1 MSIAAAFELAR
12 VELTRFPPAF
22 LALLIVVLLVA
33 TLMLLAIRAGVK
45 QEGR

>member
-1 MSIAAAFELAR
+1 MSIAAAFEFA
-12 VELTRFPPAF
+12 RFPPAF